1 MQELCTSSTPST
13 NFSTCLQDIF
23 LEWRFAVQFKA
34 CNAADATAP
43 WDLFGKGKKKRKQR
57 QEKKL
62 FPYEDLV
69 RMNDSYSKWLKSIS
83 PTPRHMLAIFEVNI
97 AFSLFRWLGCD
108 DGLLQSQA
116 PFDHDFSKSYM
127 KKLTLLAKTG
137 ANIPGIVTPTTHKGT
152 VHLHPPTAHSHP
164 HLLKLLW
171 GTRAMV
177 VTIFDVSAASVT
189 CWRRLPRSGSSIANK
204 ERYRRFGVLPLFI
217 HF

>member
-1 MQELCTSSTPST
+1 MLRRPLRHEIFSGKEKKKENREKRR
-13 NFSTCLQDIF
+13 NFSHTRTSY
-23 LEWRFAVQFKA
+23 EWMIHIL
-34 CNAADATAP
+34 N
-43 WDLFGKGKKKRKQR
+43 
-57 QEKKL
+57 
-62 FPYEDLV
+62 
-69 RMNDSYSKWLKSIS
+69 KSIS

-97 AFSLFRWLGCD
+97 AFSLFRWLGCY